1 MEFTI
6 RPLTANIGAEI
17 TGLDLRYP
25 IDSTTMVRLREVWL
39 DHTILLFSG
48 QKINDNQQIAFSR
61 RIGKLELINMAALQ
75 LDGNP
80 EIYTATNLD

>member
-1 MEFTI
+1 MEFSI

-17 TGLDLRYP
+17 IGLDLRYP
-25 IDSTTMVRLREVWL
+25 IDSTTMVRVREVWL

-75 LDGNP
+75 LDG
-80 EIYTATNLD
+80 

>member
-25 IDSTTMVRLREVWL
+25 IDVYYHGAVARSL
-39 DHTILLFSG
+39 
-48 QKINDNQQIAFSR
+48 A
-61 RIGKLELINMAALQ
+61 
-75 LDGNP
+75 
-80 EIYTATNLD
+80 